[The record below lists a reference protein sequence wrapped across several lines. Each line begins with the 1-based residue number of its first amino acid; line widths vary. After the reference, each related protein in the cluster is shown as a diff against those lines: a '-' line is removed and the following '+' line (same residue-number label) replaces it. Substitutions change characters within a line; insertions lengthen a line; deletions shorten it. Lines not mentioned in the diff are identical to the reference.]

1 MHSKALLDGFA
12 VFRKHSF
19 ARHLFAA
26 AKHNN
31 AVPPV
36 RLRAGGKASSALR
49 GSRGTSD
56 VSKYHAT
63 AAASRL
69 FSPAHSSRATD
80 AAGIYSNGFNST
92 TAATEPSWNASSTFS
107 PPTTGSV
114 CTVLDHGLR
123 EVTLQSF
130 ADEQYTPQDMCNS
143 TSRSVIYLQHDSDLS
158 ACFCNHI
165 VKYIKKILQQDH
177 RGPPG
182 SGGQRRPPRE
192 ACVCYCTWG
201 RRASSWMRR
210 GDDD

>member
-114 CTVLDHGLR
+114 CVRSSIMDLERSLSNRLQMNNTHLKTCVTAPLVL
-123 EVTLQSF
+123 
-130 ADEQYTPQDMCNS
+130 
-143 TSRSVIYLQHDSDLS
+143 
-158 ACFCNHI
+158 
-165 VKYIKKILQQDH
+165 
-177 RGPPG
+177 
-182 SGGQRRPPRE
+182 
-192 ACVCYCTWG
+192 
-201 RRASSWMRR
+201 
-210 GDDD
+210 